1 MMIVIIETITTNK
14 STYYEPDTTHNFSA
28 SALNFYNNLT
38 MLALFTFNS

>member
-1 MMIVIIETITTNK
+1 MIILIIETIINNK

-38 MLALFTFNS
+38 MSALFPFNS